1 MKRLFVILLSLFV
14 ISSINLFAQSEWLG
28 KWQTDP
34 MTEGTEKVIME
45 YYFQNDS
52 IMSMTFF
59 TDNQIPGVG
68 RCVSRVSMDGS
79 YSKIGPLFFVSLKQR
94 SLNVS
99 LLKFVTYGKN
109 SSVSERQIIK
119 QIENS
124 VKPMFAGFE
133 DVMMTYVTH
142 NSPDTI
148 SFILGDESNAIDMEF
163 HKPTITI
170 EQLFGL
176 DEETDINDLD
186 DPFETYDSGVNDIV
200 SNTKYKDTKES
211 SPMVKMWKSFV
222 FFMLYFVLSLAAIIG
237 VKVLFAKNLSRTNTA
252 KKSVNIRIGYS
263 VVRFVLRIVIIII
276 GVTLWVILL
285 VHGFQVSKYMAIL
298 ILCSGGGLLLNLLSS
313 LSLPMNFMTMKKF
326 MSRERIFILYLRGF
340 ITDDYS
346 PKLEKTADVVTNA
359 APWKSKID
367 TDKVK
372 ENPNDFPLSEK
383 SLAKAWN
390 NCPIRF
396 CEVFSVGRPEELE
409 SPEGTKRIYLDND
422 SWQEDAKTLMDL
434 AKYILVCIHPNDN
447 CIWEIRQCD
456 TLFPEKTI
464 YYVDDITNLGIV
476 REKMGDELP
485 VCLKSE
491 EIDHNHMMAY
501 QKEGQVVVKSYA
513 NTDSGLSSAVYAFFN
528 K

>member
-1 MKRLFVILLSLFV
+1 
-14 ISSINLFAQSEWLG
+14 
-28 KWQTDP
+28 
-34 MTEGTEKVIME
+34 MTEETEKVIME

-59 TDNQIPGVG
+59 TDNQISRVG
-68 RCVSRVSMDGS
+68 RCVSSVSMDGS
-79 YSKIGPLFFVSLKQR
+79 YNKIGPLFFVSLNQG
-94 SLNVS
+94 SLKVS
-99 LLKFVTYGKN
+99 LLKFDTYGRN
-109 SSVSERQIIK
+109 SSGSERQIVK
-119 QIENS
+119 QIENT
-124 VKPMFAGFE
+124 VKPMFANFE
-133 DVMMTYVTH
+133 DVRMIYVTH
-142 NSPDTI
+142 DSPDTI
-148 SFILGDESNAIDMEF
+148 SFILGDESNAIDLEF
-163 HKPTITI
+163 HRPTMTI

-176 DEETDINDLD
+176 YEETDVNDLD
-186 DPFETYDSGVNDIV
+186 DPFETYDSGVNDIA
-200 SNTKYKDTKES
+200 SNIKYKDTKES
-211 SPMVKMWKSFV
+211 SPMVKMWKSFG
-222 FFMLYFVLSLAAIIG
+222 FFMLYLVLSLAAIFG
-237 VKVLFAKNLSRTNTA
+237 VKVLFAKNLSRANTA

-263 VVRFVLRIVIIII
+263 VVRFVLRIIVV
-276 GVTLWVILL
+276 GVGVVLWVILL
-285 VHGFQVSKYMAIL
+285 INAMNVNKYIAIT
-298 ILCSGGGLLLNLLSS
+298 ILCGGGGLLLNLLSS
-313 LSLPMNFMTMKKF
+313 LSLPINFMTMKKF
-326 MSRERIFILYLRGF
+326 MSRERIFVLYLRGF

-346 PKLEKTADVVTNA
+346 PELEKTADVVTNA

-367 TDKVK
+367 TDKVN

-447 CIWEIRQCD
+447 CIWEIRQCN

-464 YYVDDITNLGIV
+464 YYVDDINNLGV
-476 REKMGDELP
+476 AREKMGEELP

-501 QKEGQVVVKSYA
+501 KKNGETIVKSYS
-513 NTDSGLSSAVYAFFN
+513 NTDDGLANAVYSFFN
-528 K
+528 

>member
-1 MKRLFVILLSLFV
+1 MKRLFVILLSLYV
-14 ISSINLFAQSEWLG
+14 ISSINLFAQSEWIG
-28 KWQTDP
+28 KWQTHP

-79 YSKIGPLFFVSLKQR
+79 YSKIGPLFFVSLNQR

-99 LLKFVTYGKN
+99 LSKFVTYGKN

-148 SFILGDESNAIDMEF
+148 SFILGDEINAIDMEF
-163 HKPTITI
+163 HKPTMTI
-170 EQLFGL
+170 EQLLGI
-176 DEETDINDLD
+176 DK
-186 DPFETYDSGVNDIV
+186 DSSIYEVNDSET
-200 SNTKYKDTKES
+200 SNMGELSSHEES
-211 SPMVKMWKSFV
+211 KKLSPMAKMWKSFG
-222 FFMLYFVLSLAAIIG
+222 FFMLYLVLSFAAIIG
-237 VKVLFAKNLSRTNTA
+237 LKILFSRNLLRTNSA
-252 KKSVNIRIGYS
+252 RKSVNLRLGYS
-263 VVRFVLRIVIIII
+263 IVRFVLRFIVI
-276 GVTLWVILL
+276 GVGVVLWVILL
-285 VHGFQVSKYMAIL
+285 INAVDVNKYIATT
-298 ILCSGGGLLLNLLSS
+298 ILCGGGGLLIHLASS

-326 MSRERIFILYLRGF
+326 MSKERSFILYLRGF
-340 ITDDYS
+340 ITDNYTPS
-346 PKLEKTADVVTNA
+346 MEKMADTVSNA
-359 APWKSKID
+359 EPWKTKID
-367 TDKVK
+367 SEEK
-372 ENPNDFPLSEK
+372 EVHPNQLSLNEK
-383 SLAKAWN
+383 ALTKAWK
-390 NCPIRF
+390 RYYKTY
-396 CEVFSVGRPEELE
+396 SVGRPEELE

-434 AKYILVCIHPNDN
+434 AKYILVSVHPNDN

-476 REKMGDELP
+476 REKMGEELP
-485 VCLKSE
+485 ACLKSE

-501 QKEGQVVVKSYA
+501 QKDGQVVVKSYA

-528 K
+528 